1 MKVKNLTVLVTIFL
15 GLCLIAGLY
24 HYWSNKQKGPQCFID
39 LDKEDVSKIE
49 IIKKEEVFVFE
60 KKETLWQIMKPFEY
74 RADQASMVN
83 LIDSVGN
90 IILETVISTNPQKYW
105 KFQVDQKEGIVVK
118 FYNKKGEQ
126 TVDFIL
132 GKMGTDYLHYYF
144 RFPDKQKVYL
154 SRGLSRN
161 FVDKEAEK
169 WRDKTIL
176 ALNKNALEEI
186 SLICLDSD
194 KKGKKIEE
202 VKVTKNEDKWLVGK
216 EEVDS
221 NVWDSYLNNLT
232 RLNMDDLVSD
242 SLAVEGKKEFG
253 LQKPSFQIKIKL
265 KDNQEE
271 GILVGNK
278 NEKNQYYVQ
287 RKGVETIFLVSS
299 YKIDNLKKKSADLI
313 KKGD

>member
-1 MKVKNLTVLVTIFL
+1 MKIKNLTVLVTIFL

-24 HYWSNKQKGPQCFID
+24 HYLSNKKEGPQCFID
-39 LDKEDVSKIE
+39 LDKEDVFKIE
-49 IIKKEEVFVFE
+49 IIRKEEVFVFE
-60 KKETLWQIMKPFEY
+60 KKETLWQIMQPIEY
-74 RADQASMVN
+74 RADKALMVN

-90 IILETVISTNPQKYW
+90 ITLETVISTNPQKYE
-105 KFQVDQKEGIVVK
+105 KFQVDPKEGVEVS
-118 FYNKKGEQ
+118 FFNREGKKL
-126 TVDFIL
+126 VNFIL

-154 SRGLSRN
+154 SRGVSRN
-161 FVDKEAEK
+161 FVDKEIEK

-176 ALNKNALEEI
+176 ALNKDALEEI
-186 SLICLDSD
+186 NLICLDSD

-202 VKVTKNEDKWLVGK
+202 IKVTKNEDKWLLGK

-232 RLNMDDLVSD
+232 SLNMDDLVSD
-242 SLAVEGKKEFG
+242 SRTVEDKKEFG
-253 LQKPSFQIKIKL
+253 LQNPSFQIKIKL

-271 GILVGNK
+271 EILVGNK

-313 KKGD
+313 KKAD